1 MKKSKKHYLFEMELI
16 PLNVIATVIFFAG
29 IILFILLLNLS
40 DLKISFDFNTDYK
53 YLMIL
58 LVPYFA
64 LHEILHFIGYY
75 LNGADA
81 SKLTFGVHLEKGVFC
96 CSCKQIVNKK
106 CIMWSLIYPFLFI
119 GVITCILGFII
130 NSSVLILL
138 SIANISGAAGDLIM
152 FFNFLKIKDFEFAEY
167 DNPIGFSLYSSEDLS
182 KRKMFGLKFIE
193 TRDELECHV
202 TKKLTVSK
210 KSIYYLIGWALLCFA
225 YCVI

>member
-29 IILFILLLNLS
+29 IILFILLLNLT

-81 SKLTFGVHLEKGVFC
+81 SKLTFGVHLEKGVLC
-96 CSCKQIVNKK
+96 CLCKQNIDKRN
-106 CIMWSLIYPFLFI
+106 ILHSLLYPF
-119 GVITCILGFII
+119 VIII
-130 NSSVLILL
+130 
-138 SIANISGAAGDLIM
+138 
-152 FFNFLKIKDFEFAEY
+152 
-167 DNPIGFSLYSSEDLS
+167 
-182 KRKMFGLKFIE
+182 
-193 TRDELECHV
+193 
-202 TKKLTVSK
+202 
-210 KSIYYLIGWALLCFA
+210 
-225 YCVI
+225 